1 MADGKTWL
9 ITGTSSGL
17 GKWLATEALGQGNKV
32 ILTARNRA
40 DIEELAG
47 RYPET
52 ALAARL
58 DVTEEASIAR
68 AVQAGLEKFGRI
80 DVLVNNAGYALRG
93 AAEECSL
100 EEVTQEFDVDFFGPV
115 RCIQAVLPHMRKARS
130 GLIINYSSI
139 AALSYTAGSP
149 FYSAAKSAL
158 EAFSDS
164 MRLEVGPLG
173 IKIMVVEPGPFHT
186 NFHDRSISISPNN
199 ISDYAQT
206 AHKRKLRLANPES
219 AGTGFGDP
227 QKAALVVL
235 NAAREENPPEHLVLG
250 AHAWQRAE
258 RALKKRL
265 QELEDW
271 KALSVQSDKED
282 AKSLG

>member
-1 MADGKTWL
+1 MTDGKTWL

-17 GKWLATEALGQGNKV
+17 GKWLATEALRQGERV
-32 ILTARNRA
+32 ILTARRKA

-47 RYPET
+47 QYPQT

-58 DVTEEASIAR
+58 DVTDEASIEG
-68 AVQAGLEKFGRI
+68 AVTAGLEKFGRI

-100 EEVTQEFDVDFFGPV
+100 EEVRREFDVDFFGPV
-115 RCIQAVLPHMRKARS
+115 RCIQAVLPHMREARS
-130 GLIINYSSI
+130 GLVINYSSI

-164 MRLEVGPLG
+164 MRLEVEPLG
-173 IKIMVVEPGPFHT
+173 IKVMVVEPGPFHT
-186 NFHDRSISISPNN
+186 NFHDRSISISPTN
-199 ISDYAQT
+199 IADYAQT
-206 AHKRKLRLANPES
+206 AHKRKVRLANPES
-219 AGTGFGDP
+219 VGTGFGDP

-235 NAAREENPPEHLVLG
+235 RAAATATPPQHLVLG
-250 AHAWQRAE
+250 SHAWQRAE
-258 RALKKRL
+258 AALKKRL
-265 QELEDW
+265 KELEDW
-271 KALSVQSDKED
+271 KSLSVQSDKE
-282 AKSLG
+282 G

>member
-1 MADGKTWL
+1 MTDRKTWL

-17 GKWLATEALGQGNKV
+17 GKWLATEALRQGNRV
-32 ILTARNRA
+32 VLTARNTA
-40 DIEELAG
+40 DVEELAS
-47 RYPET
+47 RHPET

-58 DVTEEASIAR
+58 DVTDGGSIGS
-68 AVQAGLEKFGRI
+68 AVSAALEKFGAI

-100 EEVTQEFDVDFFGPV
+100 AEVMREFDVDFFGPV
-115 RCIQAVLPHMRKARS
+115 RCVQAVLPHMRKAGS

-164 MRLEVGPLG
+164 MRLEVEPLG
-173 IKIMVVEPGPFHT
+173 IKVMVVEPGPFHT
-186 NFHDRSISISPNN
+186 NFHDRSISISPNS
-199 ISDYAQT
+199 IADYAPT

-235 NAAREENPPEHLVLG
+235 KAAAEATPPRHLVLG
-250 AHAWQRAE
+250 SHAWQRAE
-258 RALKKRL
+258 TALKKRL
-265 QELEDW
+265 EELADW
-271 KALSVQSDKED
+271 KSLSVQSDKER
-282 AKSLG
+282 

>member
-1 MADGKTWL
+1 MADGKIWL

-17 GKWLATEALGQGNKV
+17 GKWLATEALRQGHKV
-32 ILTARNRA
+32 ILTARKQA
-40 DIEELAG
+40 DIEELA
-47 RYPET
+47 RQYPET

-58 DVTEEASIAR
+58 DVTEQASIEGAIS
-68 AVQAGLEKFGRI
+68 AGLEKFGRI

-100 EEVTQEFDVDFFGPV
+100 EEVIREFDVDFFGPV
-115 RCIQAVLPHMRKARS
+115 RCIQALLPHMRKARS
-130 GLIINYSSI
+130 GMIINYSSI

-164 MRLEVGPLG
+164 MRLEVEPLG
-173 IKIMVVEPGPFHT
+173 INVMVVEPGPFHT
-186 NFHDRSISISPNN
+186 NFHDRSISICPNN
-199 ISDYAQT
+199 IDDYAQT
-206 AHKRKLRLANPES
+206 AHKRKLRLAHPES

-227 QKAALVVL
+227 QMAALTVLKAAGE
-235 NAAREENPPEHLVLG
+235 AKPPEHLILG

-258 RALKKRL
+258 TALKKRL
-265 QELEDW
+265 KELDDW
-271 KALSVQSDKED
+271 KSLSVQSDKD
-282 AKSLG
+282 C

>member
-1 MADGKTWL
+1 MTETAS
-9 ITGTSSGL
+9 IESAVEAGL
-17 GKWLATEALGQGNKV
+17 G
-32 ILTARNRA
+32 
-40 DIEELAG
+40 
-47 RYPET
+47 
-52 ALAARL
+52 
-58 DVTEEASIAR
+58 
-68 AVQAGLEKFGRI
+68 KFGRI

-100 EEVTQEFDVDFFGPV
+100 EEVMREFDVDFFGPV
-115 RCIQAVLPHMRKARS
+115 RCIQAVLPHMRALRS

-139 AALSYTAGSP
+139 AALSFTAGSP

-173 IKIMVVEPGPFHT
+173 IKVMVVAPGPFHT
-186 NFHDRSISISPNN
+186 NFHDRSIHISPTN
-199 ISDYAQT
+199 IEDYAAT

-235 NAAREENPPEHLVLG
+235 KAAGEAAPPEHLFLG
-250 AHAWQRAE
+250 ANAWQRADA
-258 RALKKRL
+258 ALKKRL
-265 QELEDW
+265 RELEDW
-271 KALSVQSDKED
+271 KSLSVQSDKE
-282 AKSLG
+282 G

>member
-1 MADGKTWL
+1 MARDKTWL

-17 GKWLATEALGQGNKV
+17 GKWLATEALRQGNKV

-40 DIEELAG
+40 EIEELA
-47 RYPET
+47 RQYPQT
-52 ALAARL
+52 ALAERL
-58 DVTEEASIAR
+58 DVTEEASIRGAI
-68 AVQAGLEKFGRI
+68 QAGLEKFGRI

-100 EEVTQEFDVDFFGPV
+100 AEVRQEFDVDFFGPV
-115 RCIQAVLPHMRKARS
+115 RCIQAVLPHMRKMRS

-164 MRLEVGPLG
+164 MRLEVEPLG
-173 IKIMVVEPGPFHT
+173 IKVMVVEPGPFHT
-186 NFHDRSISISPNN
+186 NFHDRSIRISPND
-199 ISDYAQT
+199 IADYAQT

-227 QKAALVVL
+227 QKAALAVL
-235 NAAREENPPEHLVLG
+235 KAASEAAPPAHLVLG

-258 RALKKRL
+258 DALKKRL
-265 QELEDW
+265 RELEDW
-271 KALSVQSDKED
+271 KSLSVQSDKD
-282 AKSLG
+282 

>member
-17 GKWLATEALGQGNKV
+17 GKWLATEALRQGNRV
-32 ILTARNRA
+32 ILTARKVA

-47 RYPET
+47 QYPGT

-58 DVTEEASIAR
+58 DVTEAASIEGAI
-68 AVQAGLEKFGRI
+68 QAGLEKFGRI

-100 EEVTQEFDVDFFGPV
+100 DEVMREFDVDFFGPV
-115 RCIQAVLPHMRKARS
+115 RCIQAILPHMRRARS

-139 AALSYTAGSP
+139 AALSFTAGSP

-164 MRLEVGPLG
+164 MRLEVAPLG
-173 IKIMVVEPGPFHT
+173 IQVMVVAPGPFHT
-186 NFHDRSISISPNN
+186 NFHDRSIHISPTN
-199 ISDYAQT
+199 IDDYAQT
-206 AHKRKLRLANPES
+206 AHRRKLRLADPES

-227 QKAALVVL
+227 QKAALAVL
-235 NAAREENPPEHLVLG
+235 KAAGEPCPPEHLVLG

-258 RALKKRL
+258 AALKKRL
-265 QELEDW
+265 KELADW
-271 KALSVQSDKED
+271 KSLSLQSDKD
-282 AKSLG
+282 R